1 MLNVVRTTLLIS
13 TLCRAMLHL
22 FRASV
27 IQVLSD
33 PEYIDHIT
41 EMSSFPGHEILAKN
55 ISSCCYLD
63 FVNLRIFPETVGW
76 LLKLVSILCS
86 WRPLVE
92 PRCPCEYVV
101 PSRAGWLGHHP
112 VAETL

>member
-1 MLNVVRTTLLIS
+1 MLSVVRTILLIS

-33 PEYIDHIT
+33 PEHIDHTT
-41 EMSSFPGHEILAKN
+41 EMCSFPGHEILDKN
-55 ISSCCYLD
+55 TSSCCYLD
-63 FVNLRIFPETVGW
+63 FVNLRIFPETAVW
-76 LLKLVSILCS
+76 LLNLVSILCS

-101 PSRAGWLGHHP
+101 PSRAG
-112 VAETL
+112 